1 MTEPTDNEL
10 QALWSDA
17 VLPDTVTKRL
27 AFSFARAVLAKW
39 GAPPAVAGEPVAY
52 CQPDDGNAAEAFSW
66 PGTERRPHHTI
77 PLYATPQP
85 TQAQA
90 GAVPLTD
97 EQIDEMHG
105 EANRGYYIER
115 EHYWKAVRDTEA
127 AHGIT
132 KGA

>member
-1 MTEPTDNEL
+1 MATEPTPTDAEL
-10 QALWSDA
+10 LCLIEAHLGLKPRRD
-17 VLPDTVTKRL
+17 DTVIDPRTGRFTD
-27 AFSFARAVLAKW
+27 AQRYRDFARAVLARW
-39 GAPPAVAGEPVAY
+39 GAQPAP
-52 CQPDDGNAAEAFSW
+52 AAS
-66 PGTERRPHHTI
+66 P
-77 PLYATPQP
+77 
-85 TQAQA
+85 
-90 GAVPLTD
+90 VPLTD